1 VDNGLTFHTMPK
13 LRTVIWEFA
22 GEDVAENLRQDAQ
35 QLATELTKGEGWVRD
50 LKRLIS
56 GAEVRALAQR
66 ARRFA
71 DEGRYPAPASR
82 WAYPWPLI

>member
-1 VDNGLTFHTMPK
+1 V
-13 LRTVIWEFA
+13 RTLE
-22 GEDVAENLRQDAQ
+22 Q
-35 QLATELTKGEGWVRD
+35 
-50 LKRLIS
+50 LIS

-71 DEGRYPAPASR
+71 DEGRYPEPTSR